1 MGKYDDIINMKH
13 FVSKR
18 YPQMS
23 MRDRA
28 AQFSPFAALTGYDA
42 EIKETTRLTDRRIE
56 LDEDVLD
63 KLNERLYI
71 LRKVLDD
78 GSVYPEVRITYFEKD
93 LKKDGGKYI
102 TVSGRVRKIHEYRNI
117 VIFED
122 GTEVSVHDISD
133 IDGDIFNKYY

>member
-42 EIKETTRLTDRRIE
+42 AIKETARLTDRRVDLNDDMLQK
-56 LDEDVLD
+56 LDEKMCVIRKRLD
-63 KLNERLYI
+63 SGQKCRTVI
-71 LRKVLDD
+71 
-78 GSVYPEVRITYFEKD
+78 SYFEKD
-93 LKKDGGKYI
+93 LKKDGGRYLDI
-102 TVSGRVRKIHEYRNI
+102 SGEVKRIDGYRNVI
-117 VIFED
+117 VLMDGNIIPIED
-122 GTEVSVHDISD
+122 IMNIEIEE
-133 IDGDIFNKYY
+133 

>member
-42 EIKETTRLTDRRIE
+42 AIKETARLTDKKIN
-56 LDEDVLD
+56 LDEDVLQ
-63 KLNERLYI
+63 KLDEI
-71 LRKVLDD
+71 LFVIRKKLDS
-78 GSVYPEVRITYFEKD
+78 GQKCRTVISYFEKD
-93 LKKDGGKYI
+93 LKKDGGRYLDI
-102 TVSGRVRKIHEYRNI
+102 SGEVKRIDGYRNVI
-117 VIFED
+117 VLMDGNIIPIED
-122 GTEVSVHDISD
+122 IMNIEIEE
-133 IDGDIFNKYY
+133 